1 MSFYNSNNF
10 SKKLEFLLYQSYL
23 AARKGGKRKT
33 YDEHIFELN
42 AFRNLQLLKNDILN
56 KTYTPSR
63 SSAHI
68 IYNPVIREI
77 FAAPFRDRIVHHL
90 VFDAVYDW
98 WDRHFIY
105 DSYSCRINKGTL
117 FGIKRLDYH
126 IRSASHN
133 YARPVWILKLDIQ
146 GYFMSLPRL
155 ALYQRAI
162 WGLDLQFQGKEST
175 PEYQLLKFLWHQ
187 IIFDDPIKGVRKKG
201 DLSAWNKLPPSKSL
215 FHAPPGHGIVIGN
228 LTSQL
233 LSNIYLDQLDR
244 FIKYTLGYQH
254 YGRYVDDFYIVVEKE
269 KLPQLKHDI
278 TAIAT
283 YLNMIGLTL
292 HPKKRLL
299 CESSRGVPFLGVVIY
314 HNHIVPGKRLSH
326 NMLQAYK
333 QVESGI
339 RDIRTI
345 PSYLGH
351 MKHINGYSKTVDIF
365 SKVGWEY
372 QNDTIFRTPYQT
384 NK

>member
-42 AFRNLQLLKNDILN
+42 AFRNLQLLKNDMLN

-126 IRSASHN
+126 IRSTSHN
-133 YARPVWILKLDIQ
+133 YTRPVWILKLDVQ

-187 IIFDDPIKGVRKKG
+187 IIFDDPIKGVRKKRR
-201 DLSAWNKLPPSKSL
+201 S
-215 FHAPPGHGIVIGN
+215 FCM
-228 LTSQL
+228 
-233 LSNIYLDQLDR
+233 
-244 FIKYTLGYQH
+244 
-254 YGRYVDDFYIVVEKE
+254 E
-269 KLPQLKHDI
+269 
-278 TAIAT
+278 
-283 YLNMIGLTL
+283 
-292 HPKKRLL
+292 
-299 CESSRGVPFLGVVIY
+299 
-314 HNHIVPGKRLSH
+314 
-326 NMLQAYK
+326 
-333 QVESGI
+333 
-339 RDIRTI
+339 
-345 PSYLGH
+345 
-351 MKHINGYSKTVDIF
+351 
-365 SKVGWEY
+365 
-372 QNDTIFRTPYQT
+372 
-384 NK
+384 